1 MRKFIITILMTLMVA
16 TAAMAKPV
24 TKIIYEENTPGQGVI
39 LYVDTDS
46 YGAEIDITSVYG
58 ELKAHNNYFVWNINE
73 KKFEIGSTKGMDMW
87 MDTFGNLFKY
97 VDGLIE
103 DGYSAAS
110 LVFVIDGFENSQIKG
125 IFTVTNNGYVY
136 GYWEY

>member
-1 MRKFIITILMTLMVA
+1 MTLMVA
-16 TAAMAKPV
+16 TTAMAKPV
-24 TKIIYEENTPGQGVI
+24 TKVVYEAETQGVI

-58 ELKAHNNYFVWNINE
+58 ELKAHNNYFIWNINE
-73 KKFEIGSTKGMDMW
+73 KKFEIGSAKGMDFW
-87 MDTFGNLFKY
+87 MNTFGNLFKY

-110 LVFVIDGFENSQIKG
+110 LVFVTDGFENDQIKG

>member
-16 TAAMAKPV
+16 TAAMAKPI
-24 TKIIYEENTPGQGVI
+24 TKVVYEAETQGVI

-58 ELKAHNNYFVWNINE
+58 ELKAHKNYFVWNINE
-73 KKFEIGSTKGMDMW
+73 KKFEIGSAFGMDMW

-97 VDGLIE
+97 VDDLIE
-103 DGYSAAS
+103 DGYSTAS
-110 LVFVIDGFENSQIKG
+110 LVFATDGFENSQIKG

-136 GYWEY
+136 GFWEY